1 MAISPKKPEFIV
13 VGTSAH
19 IFRSKDGGISWSQAY
34 SVGARDGT
42 IVGNGLENT
51 CGLVVRFD
59 PIDPKRCY
67 FIYAD
72 VGLLKSENHGKS
84 FEQIK
89 ISLTD
94 IRITDIIV
102 DPTDTKRIWICGK
115 KHNGGFVYRSTDGGN
130 TWNTK
135 NHLFPGTIDNITLD
149 HKSALYNRSIYVT
162 SIEHGIYKSVDDGV
176 SWLEA
181 NDGLPK
187 SARKDVVS
195 IQMHPDKTDTIRC
208 LLGSSPIEGSGV
220 YETKNGGQNWYR
232 ITENNAPFAMVRNL
246 VIDPKNWDI
255 MYVCQFNKWIGNK
268 RFAGGLYKSLDS
280 GKSWVHCY
288 SGFKNAEILAISP
301 IDSNILYLGTLEH
314 PFYDDNVGPG
324 LLKSL
329 DGGMTWHNASIG
341 LTNKNILTI
350 SVNPHDPELLIVGTN
365 GNGFFVGQ
373 EYHSN
378 ATQ

>member
-1 MAISPKKPEFIV
+1 MDCLKKVRKLSQSNKYSSVYSVLSVSPTNTKEVFVGGDSWVTNGVFKTKNGGLSWTHVLFRNSPKVNYGWLKNFNPVVKAMAISPKKPEFIV

-268 RFAGGLYKSLDS
+268 RFAGGLYKSLEEWE
-280 GKSWVHCY
+280 K
-288 SGFKNAEILAISP
+288 
-301 IDSNILYLGTLEH
+301 LGA
-314 PFYDDNVGPG
+314 
-324 LLKSL
+324 LLL
-329 DGGMTWHNASIG
+329 W
-341 LTNKNILTI
+341 L
-350 SVNPHDPELLIVGTN
+350 
-365 GNGFFVGQ
+365 
-373 EYHSN
+373 
-378 ATQ
+378 